1 MGEMVM
7 AEATI
12 PDLSSDSTGPQ
23 DDEDAQQQAI
33 ASPSR

>member
-1 MGEMVM
+1 M

-23 DDEDAQQQAI
+23 DDENAQQQAI
-33 ASPSR
+33 GLFSR